1 MKDTKLL
8 RGQIRQVVKEI
19 LPEVLNQEQYAALKA
34 HVDSRL
40 TEVEKYIKETMD
52 LMNTRQKEVLKY
64 LLESYLGNQNPDKAT
79 EEPAKEQEAAK
90 E

>member
-19 LPEVLNQEQYAALKA
+19 LPEVLNQEQYGALKA

-40 TEVEKYIKETMD
+40 KEVEKYIKETMD

-64 LLESYLGNQNPDKAT
+64 LLESYLGNQNPEKKS
-79 EEPAKEQEAAK
+79 EEPAKEPEAAK